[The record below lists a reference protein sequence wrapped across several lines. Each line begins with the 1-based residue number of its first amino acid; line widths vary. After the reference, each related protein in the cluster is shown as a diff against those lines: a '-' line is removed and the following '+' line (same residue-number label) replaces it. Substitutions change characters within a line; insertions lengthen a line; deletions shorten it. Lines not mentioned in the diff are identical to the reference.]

1 MMTQTANR
9 LLIGACLLLTGCK
22 NTHLVERTTVAT
34 KAVEYERALDKCVD
48 QAIQLLESE
57 SSNLTKVA
65 AAYEQC
71 ATGVDAKFGRKP

>member
-57 SSNLTKVA
+57 TGNVTKA
-65 AAYEQC
+65 AASYEQC
-71 ATGVDAKFGRKP
+71 ATEVDLKFGRKP